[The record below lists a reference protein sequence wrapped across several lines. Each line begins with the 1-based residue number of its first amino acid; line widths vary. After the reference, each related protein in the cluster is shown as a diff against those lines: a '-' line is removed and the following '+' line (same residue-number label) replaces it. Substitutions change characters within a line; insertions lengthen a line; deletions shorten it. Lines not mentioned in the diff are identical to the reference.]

1 MGRKILL
8 TLFLYICNQFQQSLM
23 MKKLYSALLS
33 LLIGTA
39 TLTAQEVEQNVEERL
54 ENFFNEY
61 TTNTVDIGTCKL
73 DSFHIDFRKKKLSVY
88 VNERFAYQPFRQENV
103 DAIYRHLGQ
112 ILPGPVNYFGIT
124 LFAGGRSID
133 ELIPNLYRRGK
144 KDKDRLF
151 DNLENKGAP
160 WVTCVSRPYEI
171 TRGLEG
177 RHIALWQSH
186 GQYYINNHD
195 KWGWQR
201 PRLFCTSEDQFT
213 QSFLLPYLIPMLE
226 NAGANVF
233 TPRERDTQKQEVIV
247 DNDGTLSGKGGKGS
261 LYLDVKSRKARWEQ
275 TGLPGF
281 AQRKRVYQDG
291 ENPFLTGTARFAKTE
306 KKKDKAFAEWVPD
319 IPETGEYAVYV
330 SYQTLPNSVSDAK
343 YLVFHAGGVT
353 EFKVNQRIGGGT
365 WVYLGTFTFD
375 KGKND
380 YSMVILSNESKEKGV
395 VCADAVR
402 FGGGMGNI
410 ARGGKTSGLPRYLEG
425 ARYSAQWAG
434 MPYSVYGGYEG
445 KNDMND
451 DINVRSRTVN
461 YLAGKSVFNPAEDGL
476 GVPFEM
482 SMALHS
488 DAGFSKEDAII
499 GSLGIYTT
507 DFNDGRLNAGTDR
520 YASRDLSDILLT
532 QLQQDIRAT
541 FNIDWTRRSMWDRN
555 YSETR
560 LPAVPSTIVELLS
573 HQNFADMRLGHDPNF
588 KFTVGRALYKAILR
602 YICNQHGKDY
612 TVQPLPVSH
621 FALRFGKKNTL
632 ELSWEGEDDPLE
644 PTAKPREYIV
654 YTRIGHGGFDNGV
667 RVSSPSHTVKIE
679 PGIVYSFKVT
689 AINRGG
695 ESFPSEILAAYK
707 AKHEQ
712 GRVLIVNGFDRISG
726 PAVIDT
732 PQAAGFD
739 LAQDPGVPYL
749 YDISLCGSQ
758 QNFNR
763 KAAGRQLG
771 DSGNEYEGMKIAGNT
786 FDYPFIHGKA
796 IQATGKYSF
805 VSCSDEALESGTI
818 SPEDYPIMDY
828 ILGLEKTDNS
838 SNPSRNIYY
847 KTFSSPMQRVLTAY
861 CLSGGNLLVSG
872 AYVGSD
878 MSTSQGD
885 REFTRN
891 LLKYGYGNSL
901 QTTGNDIR
909 VQGLGRT
916 FSIPRLPNEQAY
928 PVTAPD
934 CILPV
939 PPAFPVMTYSTGNVS
954 AATAYQGKDY
964 RTFVMGFPFES
975 IEEEADR
982 NAIMASILQF
992 LGERKK

>member
-1 MGRKILL
+1 
-8 TLFLYICNQFQQSLM
+8 

-88 VNERFAYQPFRQENV
+88 ANERFAYQPFRQENV

-375 KGKND
+375 KGRND

-541 FNIDWTRRSMWDRN
+541 FNIAWTRRSMWDRN

-964 RTFVMGFPFES
+964 RTFVMSFPFES

>member
-8 TLFLYICNQFQQSLM
+8 TLFLYICNQFQQSLI

-88 VNERFAYQPFRQENV
+88 ANERFAYQPFRQENV

-375 KGKND
+375 KGRND

-507 DFNDGRLNAGTDR
+507 DFNDGRLNDGTDR

-939 PPAFPVMTYSTGNVS
+939 PPALPVMTYSTGNVS

>member
-8 TLFLYICNQFQQSLM
+8 TLFLYICNQFQQSLI

-88 VNERFAYQPFRQENV
+88 ANERFAYQPFRQENV

-375 KGKND
+375 KGRND

-541 FNIDWTRRSMWDRN
+541 FNIAWTRRSMWDRN

-573 HQNFADMRLGHDPNF
+573 HQNFADMRLGHGPNF

-885 REFTRN
+885 REFTQN

-901 QTTGNDIR
+901 QATGNDIR
-909 VQGLGRT
+909 IQGLGRT

-939 PPAFPVMTYSTGNVS
+939 APAFPVMTYSTGNVS

-975 IEEEADR
+975 IEEETDR

>member
-1 MGRKILL
+1 
-8 TLFLYICNQFQQSLM
+8 
-23 MKKLYSALLS
+23 
-33 LLIGTA
+33 
-39 TLTAQEVEQNVEERL
+39 
-54 ENFFNEY
+54 
-61 TTNTVDIGTCKL
+61 
-73 DSFHIDFRKKKLSVY
+73 
-88 VNERFAYQPFRQENV
+88 
-103 DAIYRHLGQ
+103 
-112 ILPGPVNYFGIT
+112 
-124 LFAGGRSID
+124 
-133 ELIPNLYRRGK
+133 
-144 KDKDRLF
+144 
-151 DNLENKGAP
+151 
-160 WVTCVSRPYEI
+160 
-171 TRGLEG
+171 
-177 RHIALWQSH
+177 
-186 GQYYINNHD
+186 
-195 KWGWQR
+195 
-201 PRLFCTSEDQFT
+201 
-213 QSFLLPYLIPMLE
+213 
-226 NAGANVF
+226 
-233 TPRERDTQKQEVIV
+233 
-247 DNDGTLSGKGGKGS
+247 
-261 LYLDVKSRKARWEQ
+261 
-275 TGLPGF
+275 
-281 AQRKRVYQDG
+281 
-291 ENPFLTGTARFAKTE
+291 
-306 KKKDKAFAEWVPD
+306 
-319 IPETGEYAVYV
+319 
-330 SYQTLPNSVSDAK
+330 
-343 YLVFHAGGVT
+343 
-353 EFKVNQRIGGGT
+353 
-365 WVYLGTFTFD
+365 
-375 KGKND
+375 
-380 YSMVILSNESKEKGV
+380 
-395 VCADAVR
+395 
-402 FGGGMGNI
+402 
-410 ARGGKTSGLPRYLEG
+410 
-425 ARYSAQWAG
+425 
-434 MPYSVYGGYEG
+434 
-445 KNDMND
+445 
-451 DINVRSRTVN
+451 
-461 YLAGKSVFNPAEDGL
+461 
-476 GVPFEM
+476 
-482 SMALHS
+482 MALHS

-507 DFNDGRLNAGTDR
+507 DFNDGRLNDGTDR

>member
-1 MGRKILL
+1 
-8 TLFLYICNQFQQSLM
+8 

>member
-8 TLFLYICNQFQQSLM
+8 TLFLYICNQFQQSLI

-88 VNERFAYQPFRQENV
+88 ANERFAYQPFRQENV

-261 LYLDVKSRKARWEQ
+261 LYLDVKSRKAHWEQ

-375 KGKND
+375 KGRND

-507 DFNDGRLNAGTDR
+507 DFNDGRLNAGTAR

>member
-8 TLFLYICNQFQQSLM
+8 TLFLYICNQFQQSLI

-88 VNERFAYQPFRQENV
+88 ANERFAYQPFRQENV

-306 KKKDKAFAEWVPD
+306 KKEDKAFAEWVPD
-319 IPETGEYAVYV
+319 ILETGEYAVYV

-375 KGKND
+375 KGRND

-541 FNIDWTRRSMWDRN
+541 FNIAWTRRSMWDRN

-901 QTTGNDIR
+901 QATGNDIR
-909 VQGLGRT
+909 IQGLGRT

-939 PPAFPVMTYSTGNVS
+939 APAFPVMTYSTGNVS

>member
-8 TLFLYICNQFQQSLM
+8 TLFLYICNQFQQSLI

-88 VNERFAYQPFRQENV
+88 ANERFAYQPFRQENV

-375 KGKND
+375 KGRND

-541 FNIDWTRRSMWDRN
+541 FNIAWTRRSMWDRN

-964 RTFVMGFPFES
+964 RTFVMSFPFES

>member
-8 TLFLYICNQFQQSLM
+8 TLFLYICNQFQQSLI

-291 ENPFLTGTARFAKTE
+291 ENPFLTGTARFAKTK

-375 KGKND
+375 KGRND

-901 QTTGNDIR
+901 QATGNDIR

-964 RTFVMGFPFES
+964 RTFVMSFPFES

>member
-8 TLFLYICNQFQQSLM
+8 TLFLYICNQFQQSLI

-375 KGKND
+375 KGRND

-891 LLKYGYGNSL
+891 LLKYCYGNSL
-901 QTTGNDIR
+901 QATGNDIR

-964 RTFVMGFPFES
+964 RTFVMSFPFES

>member
-8 TLFLYICNQFQQSLM
+8 TLFLYICNQFQQYLI

-88 VNERFAYQPFRQENV
+88 ANERFAYQPFRQENV

-375 KGKND
+375 KGRND

-541 FNIDWTRRSMWDRN
+541 FNIAWTRRSMWDRN